1 MSSSSVGWKRNPAGR
16 FRFGT
21 AATLQQ
27 LLLLRL
33 GLGLDMAAAAM
44 ENQLSMADWEW
55 PTDSTDKRSLESSGG
70 ETTVRELERERERI
84 SNS

>member
-1 MSSSSVGWKRNPAGR
+1 
-16 FRFGT
+16 
-21 AATLQQ
+21 
-27 LLLLRL
+27 
-33 GLGLDMAAAAM
+33 MAAAAM

>member
-33 GLGLDMAAAAM
+33 GLGLGMAAAAM

-55 PTDSTDKRSLESSGG
+55 PTDKRSLESSGG